1 MVKSKIIQIILF
13 GFGLLIF
20 IFTYLSF
27 FQKTNSNYLNETGR
41 LEKSLE
47 QSLDMKKIVKKN
59 KDNDSVIEYVAPTF
73 KIAEDKNASN
83 IISDLSYK
91 NIDHKGNIFNINS
104 KITKIFEDKKDTNF
118 MEVVVA
124 RIFLLD
130 GRVIEIFADKAI
142 YNTINYNTEFVGN
155 VHVVEDETK
164 ITSNN
169 LNFIFDKNL
178 ITIYND
184 VEYKGYNKFLTAD
197 KVDINLLNH
206 KVNVYMYDKMSKVK
220 ANLRN

>member
-27 FQKTNSNYLNETGR
+27 FQKTNSNYLNETER

-47 QSLDMKKIVKKN
+47 QSLDMKKIVKKD
-59 KDNDSVIEYVAPTF
+59 KDNDSVIE
-73 KIAEDKNASN
+73 EDKNASN

-104 KITKIFEDKKDTNF
+104 KITKIFEDKEDLNF

-155 VHVVEDETK
+155 VLVVKDENK

-169 LNFIFDKNL
+169 LDFIFDKNL
-178 ITIYND
+178 ITIYNN
-184 VEYKGYNKFLTAD
+184 VKYKGYNKFLTAD

-206 KVNVYMYDKMSKVK
+206 KVNVYMYNKMSKVK

>member
-27 FQKTNSNYLNETGR
+27 FQKTNSSYLNETER

-47 QSLDMKKIVKKN
+47 QSLDMKKIVKKD
-59 KDNDSVIEYVAPTF
+59 KDNDSVIE
-73 KIAEDKNASN
+73 EDKNVSN

-104 KITKIFEDKKDTNF
+104 KITKIFEDKDDLNF

-124 RIFLLD
+124 RIFLLN

-142 YNTINYNTEFVGN
+142 YNTINYNTEFIGN
-155 VHVVEDETK
+155 VHVVEDENK

-169 LNFIFDKNL
+169 LDFIFAKNL
-178 ITIYND
+178 ITIYNN
-184 VEYKGYNKFLTAD
+184 VKYKGYNKFLTAD

>member
-1 MVKSKIIQIILF
+1 VIKSKIIQIILF

-20 IFTYLSF
+20 VFTYLSF
-27 FQKTNSNYLNETGR
+27 FQKTNSNYLNET
-41 LEKSLE
+41 ESLE
-47 QSLDMKKIVKKN
+47 QSLNMKKIVKKD
-59 KDNDSVIEYVAPTF
+59 KDNDIVIE
-73 KIAEDKNASN
+73 EDKNASN

-104 KITKIFEDKKDTNF
+104 KITKIFEEKMDLNF

-130 GRVIEIFADKAI
+130 GNVIEIFADKAI
-142 YNTINYNTEFVGN
+142 YNTINYNTKFVGN
-155 VHVVEDETK
+155 VLVVENENK
-164 ITSNN
+164 MTSNN
-169 LNFIFDKNL
+169 LDLIFDKNL
-178 ITIYND
+178 ITIYNN
-184 VEYKGYNKFLTAD
+184 VKYKGYNKFLTAD

-220 ANLRN
+220 ANLKN

>member
-27 FQKTNSNYLNETGR
+27 FQKTNSNYLNETER

-47 QSLDMKKIVKKN
+47 QSLDMKKIVKKD
-59 KDNDSVIEYVAPTF
+59 KDNDSVIE
-73 KIAEDKNASN
+73 EDKNASN

-104 KITKIFEDKKDTNF
+104 KITKIFEDKEDINF

-155 VHVVEDETK
+155 VLVVEGENK

-169 LNFIFDKNL
+169 LDFIFDKNL
-178 ITIYND
+178 ITIYNN
-184 VEYKGYNKFLTAD
+184 VKYKGYNKFLTAD

>member
-27 FQKTNSNYLNETGR
+27 FQKTNSNYLNETER

-47 QSLDMKKIVKKN
+47 QSLDMKKIVKKD
-59 KDNDSVIEYVAPTF
+59 KDNDSVIE
-73 KIAEDKNASN
+73 EDKNASN

-104 KITKIFEDKKDTNF
+104 KITKIFEDKEDLNF

-155 VHVVEDETK
+155 VLVVEDENK

-169 LNFIFDKNL
+169 LDFIFDKNL

-184 VEYKGYNKFLTAD
+184 VKYKGYNKFLTAD

>member
-27 FQKTNSNYLNETGR
+27 FQKTNSNYLNERER

-47 QSLDMKKIVKKN
+47 QGLDMKKIVKKD
-59 KDNDSVIEYVAPTF
+59 KDNDSVIE
-73 KIAEDKNASN
+73 EDKNASN

-104 KITKIFEDKKDTNF
+104 KITKIFEDKEDLNF

-155 VHVVEDETK
+155 VFVVEDENK

-169 LNFIFDKNL
+169 LDFIFDKNL
-178 ITIYND
+178 ITIYNN
-184 VEYKGYNKFLTAD
+184 VKYKGYNKFLTAD
-197 KVDINLLNH
+197 KVDISLLNH
-206 KVNVYMYDKMSKVK
+206 KVNIYMYNEMSKVK

>member
-27 FQKTNSNYLNETGR
+27 FQKTNSNYLNETER

-47 QSLDMKKIVKKN
+47 QSLDMKKIVKKD
-59 KDNDSVIEYVAPTF
+59 KDNDSVIE
-73 KIAEDKNASN
+73 EDKNASN

-104 KITKIFEDKKDTNF
+104 KITKIFEDKEDLNF

-142 YNTINYNTEFVGN
+142 YNTINYNTEFAGN
-155 VHVVEDETK
+155 VLVVEDENK

-169 LNFIFDKNL
+169 LDFIFAKNL
-178 ITIYND
+178 ITIYNN
-184 VEYKGYNKFLTAD
+184 VKYKGYNKFLTAD

>member
-27 FQKTNSNYLNETGR
+27 FQKTNSNYLNETER

-47 QSLDMKKIVKKN
+47 QSLDMKKIVKKD
-59 KDNDSVIEYVAPTF
+59 KDNDSVIE
-73 KIAEDKNASN
+73 EDKNASN

-104 KITKIFEDKKDTNF
+104 KITKIFEDKEDLNF

-155 VHVVEDETK
+155 VLVVEDENK

-169 LNFIFDKNL
+169 LDFIFDKNL
-178 ITIYND
+178 ITIYNN
-184 VEYKGYNKFLTAD
+184 VKYQGYNKFLAAD
-197 KVDINLLNH
+197 KVDMNLLNH

>member
-20 IFTYLSF
+20 LFTYLSF
-27 FQKTNSNYLNETGR
+27 FQKTNSNYFNETER

-47 QSLDMKKIVKKN
+47 QSLDMKKIVKKD
-59 KDNDSVIEYVAPTF
+59 KDNDSVIE
-73 KIAEDKNASN
+73 EGKNTSN

-91 NIDHKGNIFNINS
+91 NVDHKGNIFNISS
-104 KITKIFEDKKDTNF
+104 KITKIFFDKDDLNF
-118 MEVVVA
+118 MEVVVC
-124 RIFLLD
+124 RIFLLN

-155 VHVVEDETK
+155 VLVVEDENK

-169 LNFIFDKNL
+169 LDFIFDKNL
-178 ITIYND
+178 ITIYNN
-184 VEYKGYNKFLTAD
+184 VKYKGHNKFLTAD
-197 KVDINLLNH
+197 KIDINLLNH

-220 ANLRN
+220 ANLIN

>member
-20 IFTYLSF
+20 VFTYLSF
-27 FQKTNSNYLNETGR
+27 FQKTNSNYLNETER

-47 QSLDMKKIVKKN
+47 QSLDMKKIVKKD
-59 KDNDSVIEYVAPTF
+59 KDSDSAI
-73 KIAEDKNASN
+73 KEDKNASN
-83 IISDLSYK
+83 IISNLSYE

-104 KITKIFEDKKDTNF
+104 KITKIFEDKEDLNF

-142 YNTINYNTEFVGN
+142 YNTINYNTKFVGN
-155 VHVVEDETK
+155 VLVVENENK

-169 LNFIFDKNL
+169 LDLIFDKNL
-178 ITIYND
+178 ITIYNN
-184 VEYKGYNKFLTAD
+184 VKYKGYNKFLTAD

>member
-27 FQKTNSNYLNETGR
+27 FQKTNSNYLNETER
-41 LEKSLE
+41 WKKSLE
-47 QSLDMKKIVKKN
+47 QNLEIKKIVKKDKD
-59 KDNDSVIEYVAPTF
+59 KDNDGVIE
-73 KIAEDKNASN
+73 EDKKTSN

-104 KITKIFEDKKDTNF
+104 KITKIFFDKDDLNF
-118 MEVVVA
+118 MEVVVC
-124 RIFLLD
+124 RIFLLN

-155 VHVVEDETK
+155 VLVVEDENK

-169 LNFIFDKNL
+169 LDFSFDKNL
-178 ITIYND
+178 ITIYNN
-184 VEYKGYNKFLTAD
+184 VKYKGYNKFLMAD

>member
-1 MVKSKIIQIILF
+1 MGKSKIIQIILF

-47 QSLDMKKIVKKN
+47 KSLDMKKIVKKD
-59 KDNDSVIEYVAPTF
+59 KDNDSVIE
-73 KIAEDKNASN
+73 EDKNASN
-83 IISDLSYK
+83 IISDLNYK
-91 NIDHKGNIFNINS
+91 NIDHKGNIFNIDS

-142 YNTINYNTEFVGN
+142 YNTTNYNTEFVGN
-155 VHVVEDETK
+155 VLVVEDENK

-169 LNFIFDKNL
+169 LDFIFDKNL
-178 ITIYND
+178 ITIYNN
-184 VEYKGYNKFLTAD
+184 VKYKGYNKFLTAD

-220 ANLRN
+220 VNLRN

>member
-27 FQKTNSNYLNETGR
+27 FQKTNSNYLNETER

-47 QSLDMKKIVKKN
+47 QSLDMKKIVKKD
-59 KDNDSVIEYVAPTF
+59 KDNDSVIE
-73 KIAEDKNASN
+73 EDKNASN

-104 KITKIFEDKKDTNF
+104 KITKIFEDKEDLNF
-118 MEVVVA
+118 MEVVVC

-130 GRVIEIFADKAI
+130 GSIIEIFADKAI

-155 VHVVEDETK
+155 VLVVKDENK

-169 LNFIFDKNL
+169 LDFIFDKNL
-178 ITIYND
+178 ITIYNN
-184 VEYKGYNKFLTAD
+184 VKYKGYNKFLTAD

>member
-27 FQKTNSNYLNETGR
+27 FQKTNSNYLNETER

-47 QSLDMKKIVKKN
+47 QSLDMKKIVKKD
-59 KDNDSVIEYVAPTF
+59 KDNDSVIE
-73 KIAEDKNASN
+73 EDKNASN

-104 KITKIFEDKKDTNF
+104 KITKIFEDKEDLNF
-118 MEVVVA
+118 MEVVVC

-130 GRVIEIFADKAI
+130 GSVIEIFADKAI

-155 VHVVEDETK
+155 VLVVKDENK

-169 LNFIFDKNL
+169 LDFIFDKNL
-178 ITIYND
+178 ITIYNN
-184 VEYKGYNKFLTAD
+184 VKYKGYNKFLTAD

-206 KVNVYMYDKMSKVK
+206 KVNVYMYNKMSKVK

>member
-1 MVKSKIIQIILF
+1 VVKSKIIQIILF

-27 FQKTNSNYLNETGR
+27 FQKTNSNYLNETER

-47 QSLDMKKIVKKN
+47 QSLDMKKIVKKD
-59 KDNDSVIEYVAPTF
+59 KDNDSVIE
-73 KIAEDKNASN
+73 EDKNVSN

-104 KITKIFEDKKDTNF
+104 KITKIFEDKEDLNF

-155 VHVVEDETK
+155 VLVVKDENK

-169 LNFIFDKNL
+169 LDFIFDKNL
-178 ITIYND
+178 ITIYNN
-184 VEYKGYNKFLTAD
+184 VKYKGYNKFLTAD

-206 KVNVYMYDKMSKVK
+206 KVNVYMYNKMSKVK

>member
-27 FQKTNSNYLNETGR
+27 FQKTNSNYLNETER

-47 QSLDMKKIVKKN
+47 QSLDMKKIVKKD
-59 KDNDSVIEYVAPTF
+59 KDNDSVIE
-73 KIAEDKNASN
+73 EDKNTSN

-104 KITKIFEDKKDTNF
+104 KITKIFEDKKDLNF
-118 MEVVVA
+118 MEVVVT

-142 YNTINYNTEFVGN
+142 YNTVNYNTEFVGN
-155 VHVVEDETK
+155 VLVVEDENK

-169 LNFIFDKNL
+169 LDFIFDKNL
-178 ITIYND
+178 ITIYNN
-184 VEYKGYNKFLTAD
+184 VKYKGYNKFLTAD

>member
-27 FQKTNSNYLNETGR
+27 FQKTNSNYLNETEG
-41 LEKSLE
+41 LEQSLE
-47 QSLDMKKIVKKN
+47 QSLDMKKIVKKD
-59 KDNDSVIEYVAPTF
+59 KDNDSVIE
-73 KIAEDKNASN
+73 EDKNASN

-104 KITKIFEDKKDTNF
+104 KVTKIFEDKKDLNF

-155 VHVVEDETK
+155 VHVVEDENK

-169 LNFIFDKNL
+169 LDFIFDKNL
-178 ITIYND
+178 ITIYNN
-184 VEYKGYNKFLTAD
+184 VKYKGYNKFLTAD

>member
-13 GFGLLIF
+13 AFGLLIF

-27 FQKTNSNYLNETGR
+27 FQKTNSNYLNETEK

-47 QSLDMKKIVKKN
+47 QSLDMKKIVKKD
-59 KDNDSVIEYVAPTF
+59 KDNDSVIE
-73 KIAEDKNASN
+73 EDKNASN

-104 KITKIFEDKKDTNF
+104 KITKIFEDKEDLNF
-118 MEVVVA
+118 MEVVVC

-130 GRVIEIFADKAI
+130 GRVIEIFADRAI

-155 VHVVEDETK
+155 VLVVKDENK

-169 LNFIFDKNL
+169 LDFIFDKNL
-178 ITIYND
+178 ITIYNN
-184 VEYKGYNKFLTAD
+184 VKYKGYNKFLTAD

-206 KVNVYMYDKMSKVK
+206 KVNIYMYDKMSKVK

>member
-13 GFGLLIF
+13 GCGLLIF

-27 FQKTNSNYLNETGR
+27 FQKTNSNYLNETEK

-47 QSLDMKKIVKKN
+47 QSLDMKKIVKKD
-59 KDNDSVIEYVAPTF
+59 KDNDSVIE
-73 KIAEDKNASN
+73 EDKNASN

-104 KITKIFEDKKDTNF
+104 KITKIFEDKKDLNF
-118 MEVVVA
+118 MEVVVC

-130 GRVIEIFADKAI
+130 GSVIEIFADKAI
-142 YNTINYNTEFVGN
+142 YNTINYNTEFAGN
-155 VHVVEDETK
+155 VLVVEDENK

-169 LNFIFDKNL
+169 LDFIFVKNL
-178 ITIYND
+178 ITIYNN
-184 VEYKGYNKFLTAD
+184 VKYKGYNKFLTAD

-220 ANLRN
+220 VNLRN

>member
-27 FQKTNSNYLNETGR
+27 FQKTNSNYLNET
-41 LEKSLE
+41 ESLE
-47 QSLDMKKIVKKN
+47 QSLDMKKIVKKD
-59 KDNDSVIEYVAPTF
+59 KDSVIEYVAPTF

-104 KITKIFEDKKDTNF
+104 KITKIFEDKEDLNF

-155 VHVVEDETK
+155 VLVVEDENK

-169 LNFIFDKNL
+169 LDFIFVKKL
-178 ITIYND
+178 ITIYNN
-184 VEYKGYNKFLTAD
+184 VKYKGYNKFLTAD

>member
-1 MVKSKIIQIILF
+1 MAKSKIIQIILF

-27 FQKTNSNYLNETGR
+27 FQKTNSNYLNET
-41 LEKSLE
+41 ESLE
-47 QSLDMKKIVKKN
+47 QSLNMKKIVKKD
-59 KDNDSVIEYVAPTF
+59 KDNDIVIE
-73 KIAEDKNASN
+73 EDKNASN

-104 KITKIFEDKKDTNF
+104 KITKIFEDKEDLNF

-142 YNTINYNTEFVGN
+142 YNTINYNTKFVGN
-155 VHVVEDETK
+155 VHVIEDENK

-169 LNFIFDKNL
+169 LDFIFDKNL
-178 ITIYND
+178 ITIYNN
-184 VEYKGYNKFLTAD
+184 VKYKGHNKFLTAD

>member
-27 FQKTNSNYLNETGR
+27 FQKTNSNYLNETER

-47 QSLDMKKIVKKN
+47 QSLDMKKIVKKD
-59 KDNDSVIEYVAPTF
+59 KDNDSVIE
-73 KIAEDKNASN
+73 EDKNASN
-83 IISDLSYK
+83 IIIDLNYK

-104 KITKIFEDKKDTNF
+104 KITKIFDDKEDLNF

-124 RIFLLD
+124 RIVLID
-130 GRVIEIFADKAI
+130 GRVIEIFADEAI
-142 YNTINYNTEFVGN
+142 YNTTNYNTEFVGN
-155 VHVVEDETK
+155 VLVVEDENK

-169 LNFIFDKNL
+169 LDFIFDKNL
-178 ITIYND
+178 ITIYNN
-184 VEYKGYNKFLTAD
+184 VKYKGYNKFLTAD

>member
-27 FQKTNSNYLNETGR
+27 FQKTNSNYLNETER

-47 QSLDMKKIVKKN
+47 QSLDMKKIVKKD
-59 KDNDSVIEYVAPTF
+59 KDNDSVIE
-73 KIAEDKNASN
+73 EDKKASN

-104 KITKIFEDKKDTNF
+104 KITKIFEDKEDLNF
-118 MEVVVA
+118 MEVVVC

-130 GRVIEIFADKAI
+130 GSVIEIFADKAI

-155 VHVVEDETK
+155 VLVVKDENK

-169 LNFIFDKNL
+169 LDFIFDKNL
-178 ITIYND
+178 ITIYNN
-184 VEYKGYNKFLTAD
+184 VKYKGYNKFLTAD

>member
-27 FQKTNSNYLNETGR
+27 FQKTNSNYLNETER

-47 QSLDMKKIVKKN
+47 QSLDMKKNVKKD
-59 KDNDSVIEYVAPTF
+59 KDNDSVIE
-73 KIAEDKNASN
+73 EDKNTTN
-83 IISDLSYK
+83 IIVDLSYK

-104 KITKIFEDKKDTNF
+104 KITKIFEEEEDLNF

-155 VHVVEDETK
+155 VHVVEDESK

-169 LNFIFDKNL
+169 LDFIFDKNL
-178 ITIYND
+178 ITIYNN
-184 VEYKGYNKFLTAD
+184 VKYKGYNKFLTAD

>member
-27 FQKTNSNYLNETGR
+27 FQKTNSNYLNETER

-47 QSLDMKKIVKKN
+47 QSLDMKKIVKKD
-59 KDNDSVIEYVAPTF
+59 KDNDSVIE
-73 KIAEDKNASN
+73 EDKNASN

-104 KITKIFEDKKDTNF
+104 KITKIFEDKEDLNF

-130 GRVIEIFADKAI
+130 GSVIEIFADKAI

-155 VHVVEDETK
+155 VLVVEDENK

-169 LNFIFDKNL
+169 LDFIFDKNL
-178 ITIYND
+178 ITIYNN
-184 VEYKGYNKFLTAD
+184 VKYKGYNKFLTAD

>member
-27 FQKTNSNYLNETGR
+27 FQKTNSNYLNETER

-47 QSLDMKKIVKKN
+47 QSLDMKKIVKKD
-59 KDNDSVIEYVAPTF
+59 KDNDSVIE
-73 KIAEDKNASN
+73 EDKNASN

-104 KITKIFEDKKDTNF
+104 KITKIFEDKEDLNF

-155 VHVVEDETK
+155 VLVVEDENK

-169 LNFIFDKNL
+169 LDFIFAKNL
-178 ITIYND
+178 ITIYNN
-184 VEYKGYNKFLTAD
+184 VKYKGYNKFLTAD

>member
-13 GFGLLIF
+13 GFALLIF

-27 FQKTNSNYLNETGR
+27 FQKTNSNYLNET
-41 LEKSLE
+41 ESLE
-47 QSLDMKKIVKKN
+47 QSLDMKKIVKKD
-59 KDNDSVIEYVAPTF
+59 KDNDSVIE
-73 KIAEDKNASN
+73 EDKNASN

-104 KITKIFEDKKDTNF
+104 KITKIFEDKGDLNF

-142 YNTINYNTEFVGN
+142 YNTINYNTEFAGN
-155 VHVVEDETK
+155 VLVVEDENK

-169 LNFIFDKNL
+169 LDFIFDKNL
-178 ITIYND
+178 ITIYNN
-184 VEYKGYNKFLTAD
+184 VKYKGYNKFLTAD

>member
-27 FQKTNSNYLNETGR
+27 FQKTNSNYLNETER

-47 QSLDMKKIVKKN
+47 QSLDMKKIVKKD
-59 KDNDSVIEYVAPTF
+59 KDNDSVIE
-73 KIAEDKNASN
+73 EDKNASN

-104 KITKIFEDKKDTNF
+104 KITKIFEDKEDLNF

-155 VHVVEDETK
+155 VLVVEDENK

-169 LNFIFDKNL
+169 LDFIFDKNL

>member
-27 FQKTNSNYLNETGR
+27 FQKTNSNYLNETER

-47 QSLDMKKIVKKN
+47 QSLDMKKIVKKD
-59 KDNDSVIEYVAPTF
+59 KDNDSVIE
-73 KIAEDKNASN
+73 EDKNASN

-104 KITKIFEDKKDTNF
+104 KITKIFEDKEDLNF

-155 VHVVEDETK
+155 VLVVEDENK

-169 LNFIFDKNL
+169 LDFIFDKNL
-178 ITIYND
+178 ITIYNN
-184 VEYKGYNKFLTAD
+184 VKYKGYNKFLTAD

-220 ANLRN
+220 ANIRN

>member
-1 MVKSKIIQIILF
+1 MAKSKIIQIILF
-13 GFGLLIF
+13 AFGLLIF

-27 FQKTNSNYLNETGR
+27 FQKTNSNYLNETER

-47 QSLDMKKIVKKN
+47 QSLDMKKIVKKD
-59 KDNDSVIEYVAPTF
+59 KDNDSVIE
-73 KIAEDKNASN
+73 EDKNASN

-104 KITKIFEDKKDTNF
+104 KITKIFEDKEDLNF

-142 YNTINYNTEFVGN
+142 YNTINYNTKFVGN
-155 VHVVEDETK
+155 VLVVEDENK

-169 LNFIFDKNL
+169 LDFIFDKNL
-178 ITIYND
+178 ITIYNN
-184 VEYKGYNKFLTAD
+184 VKYKGYNKFLTAD

>member
-13 GFGLLIF
+13 GLGLLIF

-27 FQKTNSNYLNETGR
+27 FQKTNSNYLNETER

-47 QSLDMKKIVKKN
+47 QSLDMKKIVKKD
-59 KDNDSVIEYVAPTF
+59 KDNDSVIE
-73 KIAEDKNASN
+73 EDKNASN

-104 KITKIFEDKKDTNF
+104 KITKIFEDKEDLNF

-155 VHVVEDETK
+155 VLVVEDENK

-169 LNFIFDKNL
+169 LDFIFDKNL
-178 ITIYND
+178 ITIYNN
-184 VEYKGYNKFLTAD
+184 VKYKGYNKFLTAD

>member
-27 FQKTNSNYLNETGR
+27 FQKTNSNYLNET
-41 LEKSLE
+41 ESLE
-47 QSLDMKKIVKKN
+47 QSLDMKKIVKKD
-59 KDNDSVIEYVAPTF
+59 KDNDSVIE
-73 KIAEDKNASN
+73 EDKNASN

-104 KITKIFEDKKDTNF
+104 KITKIFEDKEDLNF

-142 YNTINYNTEFVGN
+142 YNTINYNTEFAGN
-155 VHVVEDETK
+155 VLVVEDENK

-169 LNFIFDKNL
+169 LDFIFVKNL
-178 ITIYND
+178 ITIYNN
-184 VEYKGYNKFLTAD
+184 VKYKGYNKFLTAD

>member
-47 QSLDMKKIVKKN
+47 QSLDMKKIVKKD
-59 KDNDSVIEYVAPTF
+59 KDNDSVIE
-73 KIAEDKNASN
+73 EDKNPSN

-91 NIDHKGNIFNINS
+91 NIDYKGNIFNINS
-104 KITKIFEDKKDTNF
+104 KITKIFEDKEDLNF

-130 GRVIEIFADKAI
+130 GSVIEIFADKAI

-155 VHVVEDETK
+155 VLVVEDENK

-169 LNFIFDKNL
+169 LDFIFDKNL
-178 ITIYND
+178 ITIYNN
-184 VEYKGYNKFLTAD
+184 VKYKGYNKFLTAD

>member
-27 FQKTNSNYLNETGR
+27 FQKTNSNYLNETER

-47 QSLDMKKIVKKN
+47 QSLDMKKIVKKD
-59 KDNDSVIEYVAPTF
+59 KDNDSVIE
-73 KIAEDKNASN
+73 EDKNASN
-83 IISDLSYK
+83 IISDLNYK

-104 KITKIFEDKKDTNF
+104 KITKIFEEEEDLNF

-155 VHVVEDETK
+155 VLVVEDENK

-169 LNFIFDKNL
+169 LDFIFDKNL
-178 ITIYND
+178 ITIYNN
-184 VEYKGYNKFLTAD
+184 VKYKGYNKFLTAD

>member
-27 FQKTNSNYLNETGR
+27 FQKTNSNYLNETER

-47 QSLDMKKIVKKN
+47 QSLDMKKIVKKD
-59 KDNDSVIEYVAPTF
+59 KDNDSVIE
-73 KIAEDKNASN
+73 EDKNASN
-83 IISDLSYK
+83 IIIDLNYK

-104 KITKIFEDKKDTNF
+104 KITKIFEDEEDLNF

-155 VHVVEDETK
+155 VLVVEDENK

-169 LNFIFDKNL
+169 LDFIFDKNL
-178 ITIYND
+178 ITIYNN
-184 VEYKGYNKFLTAD
+184 VKYKGYNKFLTAD

>member
-27 FQKTNSNYLNETGR
+27 FQKTNSNYLNETER

-47 QSLDMKKIVKKN
+47 QSLDMKKIVKKD
-59 KDNDSVIEYVAPTF
+59 KDNDSVIE
-73 KIAEDKNASN
+73 EDKNASN

-104 KITKIFEDKKDTNF
+104 KITKIFEDKQDLNF

-155 VHVVEDETK
+155 VHVVEDENK

-169 LNFIFDKNL
+169 LDFIFDKNL
-178 ITIYND
+178 ITIYNN
-184 VEYKGYNKFLTAD
+184 VKYKGYNKFLTAD
-197 KVDINLLNH
+197 KIDINLLNH

>member
-27 FQKTNSNYLNETGR
+27 FQKTNSNYLNETER

-47 QSLDMKKIVKKN
+47 QSLDMKKIVKKD
-59 KDNDSVIEYVAPTF
+59 KDNDSVIE
-73 KIAEDKNASN
+73 EDKNASN

-104 KITKIFEDKKDTNF
+104 KITKIFEDKEDLNF

-155 VHVVEDETK
+155 VLVVEDENK

-169 LNFIFDKNL
+169 LDFIFDKNL
-178 ITIYND
+178 ITIYNN
-184 VEYKGYNKFLTAD
+184 VKYKGYNKFLTAD

>member
-27 FQKTNSNYLNETGR
+27 FQKTNSNYLNETER

-47 QSLDMKKIVKKN
+47 QSLDMKKIVKNN
-59 KDNDSVIEYVAPTF
+59 KDNASVIE
-73 KIAEDKNASN
+73 EDKTASN

-104 KITKIFEDKKDTNF
+104 KITKIFEDKEDLNF
-118 MEVVVA
+118 MEVVVC

-130 GRVIEIFADKAI
+130 GSVIEIFSDKAI

-155 VHVVEDETK
+155 VLVVKDENK

-169 LNFIFDKNL
+169 LDFIFDKNL
-178 ITIYND
+178 ITIYNN
-184 VEYKGYNKFLTAD
+184 VKYKGYNKFLTAD

>member
-1 MVKSKIIQIILF
+1 VGKSKIIQIILF
-13 GFGLLIF
+13 GLGLLIF

-27 FQKTNSNYLNETGR
+27 FQKTNSNYLNETER

-47 QSLDMKKIVKKN
+47 QSLDMKKIVKKD
-59 KDNDSVIEYVAPTF
+59 KDDDSVIE
-73 KIAEDKNASN
+73 EDKKASN
-83 IISDLSYK
+83 IISDLNYK

-104 KITKIFEDKKDTNF
+104 KITKIFEDKEDLNF

-155 VHVVEDETK
+155 VHVVEDKTK

-178 ITIYND
+178 ITIYNN
-184 VEYKGYNKFLTAD
+184 VKYKGYNKFLTAD

-206 KVNVYMYDKMSKVK
+206 KVNIYMYDKMSKVK

>member
-1 MVKSKIIQIILF
+1 MVKSKIIQVILF

-27 FQKTNSNYLNETGR
+27 FQKTNSNYLNETER

-47 QSLDMKKIVKKN
+47 QSLDMKKIVKKD
-59 KDNDSVIEYVAPTF
+59 KDNDSVIE
-73 KIAEDKNASN
+73 EDKNASN

-104 KITKIFEDKKDTNF
+104 KITKIFEDKEDLNF

-155 VHVVEDETK
+155 VLVVEDENK

-169 LNFIFDKNL
+169 LDFIFDKNL
-178 ITIYND
+178 ITIYNN
-184 VEYKGYNKFLTAD
+184 VKYKGHNKFLTAD